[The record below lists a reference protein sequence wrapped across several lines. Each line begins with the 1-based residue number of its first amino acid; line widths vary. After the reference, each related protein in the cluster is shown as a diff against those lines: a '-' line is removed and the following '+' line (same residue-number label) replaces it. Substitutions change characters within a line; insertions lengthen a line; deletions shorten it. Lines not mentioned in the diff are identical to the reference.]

1 MIDYESPITQI
12 VSDMQMGYE
21 NGVLKAVQNVGF
33 NVNKEEL
40 TKALLYD
47 REQYQKGYVD
57 GLNADKWIPCSE
69 RMPENDFEDVL
80 VWFEYFRYGN
90 YQRPYQ
96 MHGISYT
103 FHGEWSGFVNGTSG
117 WQQLKII
124 AWQPLPAPYQK
135 GE

>member
-33 NVNKEEL
+33 HVNKEEL

-57 GLNADKWIPCSE
+57 GLNADTWIHCSE
-69 RMPENDFEDVL
+69 KLPKEGVPVL
-80 VWFEYFRYGN
+80 VCNASGKVYIRQINW
-90 YQRPYQ
+90 
-96 MHGISYT
+96 ISRGRT
-103 FHGEWSGFVNGTSG
+103 EIPNWSQNSTG
-117 WQQLKII
+117 II